1 MLAVTSD
8 SSARWVRSAANSSAS
23 LALSTGSRSNAL
35 RSAFSSQYEVA
46 GFDSTSFI
54 VGSCVFMGSM
64 LRNYTCGISDG
75 FGGNAQWG
83 FEYGT
88 AGISAAPARTR
99 SCIERI

>member
-1 MLAVTSD
+1 MLAETSD
-8 SSARWVRSAANSSAS
+8 SSARWVRSSANSSAS
-23 LALSTGSRSNAL
+23 FALSTGSRS
-35 RSAFSSQYEVA
+35 SAPFSASFSQYEVA

-54 VGSCVFMGSM
+54 VGSCVFMGSK
-64 LRNYTCGISDG
+64 LRTYTCGFSDG

-88 AGISAAPARTR
+88 SGISAAPARTR